1 MGLKGNFIVNT
12 VKGDVV
18 FTYAKIQNFGG
29 NSDSINLSV
38 FFTGNSDDELAPGA
52 MKNFTFTPDMSS
64 ASSLL
69 EQGYAYLKNL
79 PVFSGAENV

>member
-29 NSDSINLSV
+29 NSDSVNLSV

-69 EQGYAYLKNL
+69 EQGYAYLKTL
-79 PVFSGAENV
+79 PLFSGATNV

>member
-1 MGLKGNFIVNT
+1 MGLRGNFIVST

-64 ASSLL
+64 ASSIL
-69 EQGYAYLKNL
+69 EQGYVYLKTL
-79 PVFSGAENV
+79 PLFSGASNI